1 MVKGYLLIGLSA
13 TGFGLMPVFATFAY
27 RDGLTL
33 ATLLFLRFALAA
45 AVFVPYAIRHARRTG
60 PPKRADLLR
69 LVVLGGVLYTAQSA
83 LYFSSVKHISP
94 ALAAL
99 LLYVYPALVATVSA
113 VVGRDRP
120 SLAIV
125 GSMVASFAGVSLVLG
140 RIGADQDIVGVLQVL
155 GAAGVYTAYILYGDR
170 VSARVHPVVM
180 TACVSAAA
188 AVSFL
193 LYGAATGDLRLGFAL
208 RGWLW
213 VLALALISTVVA
225 ILCFFL
231 GMTLIGPTRASIGS
245 MLEPV
250 VSIVASA
257 VFLSSGL
264 TWLQLLGAALVL
276 TGATA
281 GVLSRRPSPPGPQP
295 APPPRQLSRDH
306 GTAPPP
312 QPSRDHDAT
321 PPRSGQ
327 PPPRR

>member
-1 MVKGYLLIGLSA
+1 MLKGYLLIGLSA

-45 AVFVPYAIRHARRTG
+45 AVFLPYAIRHARRTG

-125 GSMVASFAGVSLVLG
+125 GSMLASFAGVSLVLG
-140 RIGADQDIVGVLQVL
+140 RIGADLNIVGVLQVL

-170 VSARVHPVVM
+170 VSGSVHPVVM

-193 LYGAATGDLRLGFAL
+193 LYGAATGDLRLDFAF

-213 VLALALISTVVA
+213 VLALALVSTVVA

-231 GMTLIGPTRASIGS
+231 GMTVIGPTRASIGS

-257 VFLSSGL
+257 VLLSSGL

-281 GVLSRRPSPPGPQP
+281 GVLSSRPSSPGAQP
-295 APPPRQLSRDH
+295 
-306 GTAPPP
+306 TPPP
-312 QPSRDHDAT
+312 QLSRDHDAT

>member
-1 MVKGYLLIGLSA
+1 MLKGYLLIGLSA
-13 TGFGLMPVFATFAY
+13 AGFGFMPVFATFAY

-33 ATLLFLRFALAA
+33 ATLLFLRFTLAA
-45 AVFVPYAIRHARRTG
+45 AVFLPYAIRHARRTG
-60 PPKRADLLR
+60 IPKRADLLR
-69 LVVLGGVLYTAQSA
+69 LVVLGGVLYMVQSA

-120 SLAIV
+120 SLAV
-125 GSMVASFAGVSLVLG
+125 VCSMVASFAGVSLVLG
-140 RIGADQDIVGVLQVL
+140 RIGADLNIVGVLQVL

-170 VSARVHPVVM
+170 VSGSVHPVVM

-193 LYGAATGDLRLGFAL
+193 LYGAATGDLRFDFAF

-213 VLALALISTVVA
+213 VLALALASTVVA

-257 VFLSSGL
+257 VLLSSGL

-276 TGATA
+276 AGATV
-281 GVLSRRPSPPGPQP
+281 GVLSRRTPSPGAQRQ
-295 APPPRQLSRDH
+295 PPPPL
-306 GTAPPP
+306 
-312 QPSRDHDAT
+312 RDHDTAPHPQPT
-321 PPRSGQ
+321 GQ
-327 PPPRR
+327 SHPRR